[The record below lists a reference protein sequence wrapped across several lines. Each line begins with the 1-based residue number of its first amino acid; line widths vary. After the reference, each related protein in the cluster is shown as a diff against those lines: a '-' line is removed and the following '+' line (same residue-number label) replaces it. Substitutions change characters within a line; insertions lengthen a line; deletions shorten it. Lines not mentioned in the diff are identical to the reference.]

1 MRLPRIV
8 EPLRHRDFR
17 LLWTGQTVSMVGNFV
32 HGVALPFQIL
42 ALGGGAP
49 ELGLWGAIVSASLLV
64 FSLFGGAIVDR
75 VPRRTAVLAN
85 DLVNGVVVSAI
96 ALLSAT
102 SQLRVEHLYL
112 EAAVFGAASSFFYP
126 ALNALIPELV
136 PPDVLQAGNALR
148 GSSRQIA
155 LLAGPVLGGALVAF
169 AGLPVAFAADAATFF
184 VSFAALALAR
194 PPRHEPPA
202 PAPLLRQ
209 IRAGLAYTFSVPWLW
224 IFIFAWAVVLLGQL
238 GPLGVALPIFV
249 RDVLGGDARLFGLLL
264 AASGVGEVVAAV
276 TLAQVKVRQLGIAI
290 CGFAILGGIS
300 IAGIGV
306 IPLVPA
312 TFVFMAGFGVQFVGV
327 GILWTTAIQKHVP
340 RELMGRVLSID
351 AFGGTLLLPIAP
363 VVFAGIVAALGPALA
378 FAIGGVLSLAA
389 GALLLLVPAIRE
401 LE

>member
-42 ALGGGAP
+42 ALGGGAA

-155 LLAGPVLGGALVAF
+155 LLAGPVLGGVLVAF
-169 AGLPVAFAADAATFF
+169 AGLPLAFAAAAATFF

-276 TLAQVKVRQLGIAI
+276 TLAQVTVRQLGIAI

>member
-17 LLWTGQTVSMVGNFV
+17 PLWTGQPVSMVGTFV
-32 HGVALPFQIL
+32 PGVALPFQIL

-49 ELGLWGAIVSASLLV
+49 GVGLWGAIVSASLLV

-75 VPRRTAVLAN
+75 LPRRTAVLAN
-85 DLVNGVVVSAI
+85 DLVNGAVVSAI

-136 PPDVLQAGNALR
+136 PPQVLQAGNALR

-169 AGLPVAFAADAATFF
+169 AGLPLAFAADAATFF
-184 VSFAALALAR
+184 VSFAALVLAR

-209 IRAGLAYTFSVPWLW
+209 IREGLAYTFSVPWLW

-238 GPLGVALPIFV
+238 GPLGVA
-249 RDVLGGDARLFGLLL
+249 
-264 AASGVGEVVAAV
+264 
-276 TLAQVKVRQLGIAI
+276 
-290 CGFAILGGIS
+290 
-300 IAGIGV
+300 
-306 IPLVPA
+306 
-312 TFVFMAGFGVQFVGV
+312 
-327 GILWTTAIQKHVP
+327 ILWTTAIQKHVP

-363 VVFAGIVAALGPALA
+363 VVFAGIVAALGPAPA
-378 FAIGGVLSLAA
+378 FAIGGILSLAA

>member
-1 MRLPRIV
+1 MVMCGIHARREPGRSRIYLN
-8 EPLRHRDFR
+8 P
-17 LLWTGQTVSMVGNFV
+17 
-32 HGVALPFQIL
+32 ALPDWL
-42 ALGGGAP
+42 P
-49 ELGLWGAIVSASLLV
+49 EL
-64 FSLFGGAIVDR
+64 
-75 VPRRTAVLAN
+75 T
-85 DLVNGVVVSAI
+85 
-96 ALLSAT
+96 
-102 SQLRVEHLYL
+102 
-112 EAAVFGAASSFFYP
+112 
-126 ALNALIPELV
+126 
-136 PPDVLQAGNALR
+136 
-148 GSSRQIA
+148 
-155 LLAGPVLGGALVAF
+155 
-169 AGLPVAFAADAATFF
+169 
-184 VSFAALALAR
+184 
-194 PPRHEPPA
+194 
-202 PAPLLRQ
+202 LRQ

-224 IFIFAWAVVLLGQL
+224 IFIFAWAIVLLGQI

-276 TLAQVKVRQLGIAI
+276 TLAQVTVRQLGIAI